1 MDLAWVMGFS
11 LVWVVKI
18 SIVKVVVGGL
28 GGFGVGYGLF
38 LGLGVRKAICV
49 NNFYSTLVCLPPD
62 AASADHGRFLLL
74 ALLPGGTEKN
84 LQVLF
89 LYRDKPQITVPR
101 DDAPLIVNIV
111 Q

>member
-1 MDLAWVMGFS
+1 MADRTHYLW
-11 LVWVVKI
+11 
-18 SIVKVVVGGL
+18 
-28 GGFGVGYGLF
+28 LF

>member
-1 MDLAWVMGFS
+1 MLWW
-11 LVWVVKI
+11 WVVWR
-18 SIVKVVVGGL
+18 
-28 GGFGVGYGLF
+28 YGRPNPLLVAF

-101 DDAPLIVNIV
+101 DDAPLNVNIV